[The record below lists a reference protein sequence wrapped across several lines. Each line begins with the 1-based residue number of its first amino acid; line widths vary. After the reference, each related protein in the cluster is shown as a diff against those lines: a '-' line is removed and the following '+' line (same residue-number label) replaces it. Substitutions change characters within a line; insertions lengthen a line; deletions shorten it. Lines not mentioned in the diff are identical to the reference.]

1 MFYIKMLIKE
11 EKRRRSERGAVDF
24 SEAVRYYKTSPPCR
38 TAAENEEG

>member
-11 EKRRRSERGAVDF
+11 ERRHRSERGAVDF
-24 SEAVRYYKTSPPCR
+24 SEAVRYYKTSPLCR